1 MKKRNLLLITL
12 LIIVSCVKDSDF
24 ETPKIECD
32 EPLFTV
38 TNSISQIKE
47 MYNFGGTKFEDEIV
61 IEGYVVSSDKTGNIY
76 KSLSIQDKPE
86 NPTAA
91 IKISIDQTN
100 IYTKYEVGRKIFIKL
115 KGLAID
121 YSYGSLQIGKFSSS
135 ELSGISPFEV
145 DNYIFRSCKIAEI
158 IPKKVQISELNESM
172 LEMLIE
178 LENVQFSDENIG
190 KSYGNVD
197 DTKTVNRK
205 LQSFNSS
212 CNLLDEV
219 LLRNSGYAS
228 FKNELIPEEKGETV
242 KKFFDGFNEVI
253 LKMVDLI
260 MLAAP
265 YGVFA
270 LLAAL
275 VVESPSLDLFKALG
289 WYAITVVGGLM
300 LMIVF
305 YNILVFIFYLLVT
318 SVSMRDTSF
327 TDTLRQGTMLAITM
341 LIPFFVIS
349 KSIDGIEDIKTIM
362 FAAIFGIFL
371 QATIGIAETLKSWHL
386 YNGAVLAL
394 GIDWGIGGYMSRN
407 NLLRASAA
415 LGHPIIL
422 GYISAIGLGLF
433 LTFYPKDQKKLRI
446 MYWAGLLIFTGGLVA
461 TLSRGPWVG
470 AAAMVLIFTITGRK
484 AFGKI
489 TKLSMVG
496 IMILSILSLS
506 PAGQQFINLIPFVK
520 SGEES
525 HAASTISYRQQLLE
539 QSWIIIQRNPLL
551 GSANYLDTPEMEI
564 MRQGE
569 GIIDVVNS
577 YLQIALNSGL
587 IGLGLFLLIFLIPLL
602 RLYKLQSILKKHECF
617 QHLVIQ
623 NRALFSTIVGIMVII
638 FTASG
643 IGVIPIYYWSIL
655 GLACAFIKLAR
666 IEVLKRIMGMNNQ
679 PHKT

>member
-1 MKKRNLLLITL
+1 MTEEIRALIFIFAIVSVPIYLFLRYATQIGFKNDTQKWSTAWVFATLLAFLSPNFWVYAIFLSIGLFYFTRSKPILKISLFFVLLPTLPAATILVPGFGGINYLINIGHHHVLSLVLLLPL
-12 LIIVSCVKDSDF
+12 LLK
-24 ETPKIECD
+24 
-32 EPLFTV
+32 
-38 TNSISQIKE
+38 
-47 MYNFGGTKFEDEIV
+47 
-61 IEGYVVSSDKTGNIY
+61 KTRGN
-76 KSLSIQDKPE
+76 
-86 NPTAA
+86 N
-91 IKISIDQTN
+91 N
-100 IYTKYEVGRKIFIKL
+100 NKL
-115 KGLAID
+115 I
-121 YSYGSLQIGKFSSS
+121 
-135 ELSGISPFEV
+135 
-145 DNYIFRSCKIAEI
+145 
-158 IPKKVQISELNESM
+158 
-172 LEMLIE
+172 
-178 LENVQFSDENIG
+178 
-190 KSYGNVD
+190 
-197 DTKTVNRK
+197 
-205 LQSFNSS
+205 
-212 CNLLDEV
+212 
-219 LLRNSGYAS
+219 
-228 FKNELIPEEKGETV
+228 
-242 KKFFDGFNEVI
+242 
-253 LKMVDLI
+253 
-260 MLAAP
+260 
-265 YGVFA
+265 
-270 LLAAL
+270 
-275 VVESPSLDLFKALG
+275 
-289 WYAITVVGGLM
+289 
-300 LMIVF
+300 
-305 YNILVFIFYLLVT
+305 NILVFIFYLLVT